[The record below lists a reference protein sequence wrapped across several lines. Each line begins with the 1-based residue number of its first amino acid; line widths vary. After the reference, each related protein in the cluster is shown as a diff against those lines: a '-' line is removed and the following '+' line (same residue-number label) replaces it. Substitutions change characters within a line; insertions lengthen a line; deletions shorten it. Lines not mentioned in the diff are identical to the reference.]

1 MWNPRVEVELKCV
14 GRLFQSLQLTIV
26 WGTLSSSW
34 FPNLNMSKSLTLGL
48 YQTILLT
55 QQLLPII
62 SFATIHFSPEN
73 IINGKMTLLLF
84 FWASISPKCL
94 WVIIVKY
101 GNPIQSLL
109 TFITLSYPWIQS
121 TSPEPQTV
129 DMQVR
134 NNPFI
139 RRSTQFHLSTTKP
152 SLFSFRSLTEHT
164 GHKASAGKY
173 PDTYIKHCCCSL

>member
-1 MWNPRVEVELKCV
+1 M
-14 GRLFQSLQLTIV
+14 
-26 WGTLSSSW
+26 SSSW
-34 FPNLNMSKSLTLGL
+34 FPNLNMSESLTLGL
-48 YQTILLT
+48 YRTIFLT

-62 SFATIHFSPEN
+62 SFATIQFSPEN
-73 IINGKMTLLLF
+73 IVNVNMTLLLF

-101 GNPIQSLL
+101 ANPIQSLL

-139 RRSTQFHLSTTKP
+139 RRSPWLHLSTTKP
-152 SLFSFRSLTEHT
+152 PLFSFRSLTEHT
-164 GHKASAGKY
+164 GHTASAGKY
-173 PDTYIKHCCCSL
+173 PDTCIKHRYCSF